1 MKKVLSVAILSAVS
15 ATAFSQASTGD
26 VKLYGIVDAGFTRV
40 SNTPGGTQ
48 NQITSGL
55 MEGSRWGITGNEDM
69 GAGYRALFTL
79 ESRFEID
86 SGALNNRPIS
96 GAAVPARLLT
106 GLPAAGAAGVAGAVG
121 GLQGVNLGNNLFD
134 RQAFMG
140 LVTPFGGFL
149 FGRQYTPAFQTLAA
163 FDINETQSPAASGGL
178 GTLLYAPVEIRRN
191 NSFQY
196 VLRQGGVSAAFMHAF
211 GEAKTATNPGSSG
224 SLTGI
229 NASYK
234 AGAFNLGLGINT
246 SKDFQ
251 GKSSL
256 KTTSVGGTYD
266 FGAAKLA
273 VSYTAFKDDNPA
285 LFDQLAAN
293 PAAAALAP
301 LFPLIERN
309 LRQDANI
316 LHLGGAFKL
325 GTGTM
330 KVSYNRLNDK
340 TTANADSASY
350 GMTYTYPLSKRTDIN
365 GVLVRVDNKGLGQ
378 SAPGGNGFAGGV
390 TSGPGVDSTVIG
402 ISLRHRF

>member
-1 MKKVLSVAILSAVS
+1 MKKILSVVVLSAASA
-15 ATAFSQASTGD
+15 AAFSQASNGD
-26 VKLYGIVDAGFTRV
+26 VKLYGVVDAGFSRV

-55 MEGSRWGITGNEDM
+55 MEASRWGITGNEDL
-69 GAGYRALFTL
+69 GGGYRALFTL
-79 ESRFEID
+79 ESRVEVD
-86 SGALNNRPIS
+86 TGALGNRPIS
-96 GAAVPARLLT
+96 GTAVPARLLR
-106 GLPAAGAAGVAGAVG
+106 GLPAPVATGLAGAVG

-149 FGRQYTPAFQTLAA
+149 FGKQYTPAFQTMAA
-163 FDINETQSPAASGGL
+163 FDINETQSPAAPGGL
-178 GTLLYAPVEIRRN
+178 GTLFYAPVEIRRN

-196 VLRQGGVSAAFMHAF
+196 VLRQGGLSAGFMHAF
-211 GEAKTATNPGSSG
+211 GEAKTATTPGSSG

-234 AGAFNLGLGINT
+234 ADAFSAGLGFNT

-251 GKSSL
+251 GKASL
-256 KTTSVGGTYD
+256 KTTAVGGTYD
-266 FGAAKLA
+266 FGVAKLA
-273 VSYTAFKDDNPA
+273 LSYTTFKDDNPA

-293 PAAAALAP
+293 PAAAGLAAF
-301 LFPLIERN
+301 FPSIESN
-309 LRQDANI
+309 LRQDANLMHI
-316 LHLGGAFKL
+316 GGAFKL

-340 TTANADSASY
+340 TAANADSASY
-350 GMTYTYPLSKRTDIN
+350 GVTYAYPLSKRTDIS
-365 GVLVRVDNKGLGQ
+365 GVLAKVNNKGLGQ
-378 SAPGGNGFAGGV
+378 TAPGGNGFAGGV
-390 TSGPGVDSTVIG
+390 TSAAGVDSTVVG